1 MYELTVQQYISSY
14 ESGILDEETL
24 IIRQKVAKNP
34 VKKSDNEEDYYV
46 EGSLNIPGLILK
58 LWGKMDVDKYKNLR
72 NN

>member
-1 MYELTVQQYISSY
+1 M
-14 ESGILDEETL
+14 
-24 IIRQKVAKNP
+24 
-34 VKKSDNEEDYYV
+34 KKSDNEEDYYV